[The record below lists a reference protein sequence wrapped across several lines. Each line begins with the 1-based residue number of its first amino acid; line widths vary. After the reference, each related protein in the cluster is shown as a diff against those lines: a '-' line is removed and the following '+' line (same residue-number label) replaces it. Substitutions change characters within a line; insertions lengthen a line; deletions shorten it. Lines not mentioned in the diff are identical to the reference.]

1 MKSSFTLFLSVML
14 TAPVLGACK
23 DHGGGPIPVAP
34 VAEEKDFGKDTQGS
48 ALTPNGAPPTP
59 ITAELIFSTRC
70 STCHGTTGHGDGPA
84 AQALN
89 PKPRNYTDPAWQK
102 SVTDEQIKKT
112 IVEGG
117 AAVGKSP
124 LMVPNPD
131 LADKP
136 VVVDGLVKIIRG
148 FSSDAA
154 AAAPS
159 TGAPK

>member
-1 MKSSFTLFLSVML
+1 MNASFQCFFALVITLSTLS
-14 TAPVLGACK
+14 ACK
-23 DHGGGPIPVAP
+23 DHVGGPLPAAP
-34 VAEEKDFGKDTQGS
+34 ATQEKDFGKDSQGDPV
-48 ALTPNGAPPTP
+48 TPNAPPTP
-59 ITAELIFSTRC
+59 ITAELVFSTRC
-70 STCHGTTGHGDGPA
+70 ATCHGPSGHGDGPA

-124 LMVPNPD
+124 LMAANPD

-136 VVVDGLVKIIRG
+136 VVLEGLVKIVRG

-159 TGAPK
+159 TGPAK